1 MKRTHPL
8 NTVRALAVTTS
19 APPARTTI
27 GLILVGCALMF
38 LVLQIGTTWLTG
50 RFDMTW
56 SALIATSTMLGLAL
70 LLEKLFFKRGR
81 LPALRALGFRRPNPP
96 ALAVAGIIALIMLA
110 FFPLFTLV
118 TGIPVSLRS
127 DWWWILIGAV
137 ALNGIAE
144 ETLFRGYVFGGLRRS
159 GLSFGRAGGISLV
172 IFAAVHLLLFIQNP
186 FLIALLGTLVAIAAA
201 FPMAYLFERG
211 NNALWAPVMLHVAA
225 HAIRLVDVPEPY
237 YLTAVTAWLVLQLG
251 APFLVLAFRRNL
263 LKRHADRDS

>member
-8 NTVRALAVTTS
+8 ITVRALAVTTS

-27 GLILVGCALMF
+27 GLTLVGCALMF

-50 RFDMTW
+50 RIDMTW

-70 LLEKLFFKRGR
+70 LLEKLFFKRGL
-81 LPALRALGFRRPNPP
+81 LPALRALGFRRPNAH
-96 ALAVAGIIALIMLA
+96 ALAVAGIIAPIMLA

-118 TGIPVSLRS
+118 TGVQVSVRS
-127 DWWWILIGAV
+127 DWWWILIGAI

-172 IFAAVHLLLFIQNP
+172 IFAAVHLFLFIQNP

-211 NNALWAPVMLHVAA
+211 NNALWAPVVLHVAA
-225 HAIRLVDVPEPY
+225 HAIRLVDVPAPY
-237 YLTAVTAWLVLQLG
+237 YLIAVTAWLVLQLV

-263 LKRHADRDS
+263 LKPAAA